1 VTILARKLWTREAA
15 ETPVEGTRAAVD
27 IPVEAATPAEA
38 IPVAVVLI
46 PVVEAIQG
54 EATQGVPEV
63 LIPAEVILA
72 GATLVEDPT
81 MAAGTPPTTREF
93 RN

>member
-1 VTILARKLWTREAA
+1 MTILARKLWTKKAA
-15 ETPVEGTRAAVD
+15 ETPVEGIQVAVV
-27 IPVEAATPAEA
+27 IPVVAATPAEA

-63 LIPAEVILA
+63 LIPVEVILA

-81 MAAGTPPTTREF
+81 MAAGTPPTTRKF